1 MKEDRQ
7 EENARKM
14 FLAIACL
21 ALGFSVGGL
30 LGTCAG
36 YRTAETRTADAQ
48 THEAVPGR
56 GLGRETDNAP
66 ENRFKIDDSDNI
78 TRVDIGRVTVSG
90 FCPCAI
96 CTEKEKTYACIE
108 YPEAGRTIAA
118 DPSRFAMGTV
128 IEIDG
133 TPYVMECMLDGFGDE
148 FAVYFDTHE
157 DVEAYGKRIYRNA
170 YELIEVGGTD

>member
-1 MKEDRQ
+1 MKR
-7 EENARKM
+7 RKHNIESVL
-14 FLAIACL
+14 LAVAYV
-21 ALGFSVGGL
+21 AFGFGSGTL
-30 LGTCAG
+30 LGIGIGITHAANNAE
-36 YRTAETRTADAQ
+36 RTQ
-48 THEAVPGR
+48 THEATPGK
-56 GLGRETDNAP
+56 GLGRETNNAP

-90 FCPCAI
+90 FCPCQF

-133 TPYVMECMLDGFGDE
+133 TPYVVECMLDGFGDE
-148 FAVYFDTHE
+148 FAIYFDTHE
-157 DVEAYGKRIYRNA
+157 DVQAYGIRYYRNA

>member
-1 MKEDRQ
+1 M
-7 EENARKM
+7 A
-14 FLAIACL
+14 FG
-21 ALGFSVGGL
+21 LGSGTL
-30 LGTCAG
+30 LGIGIGIAH
-36 YRTAETRTADAQ
+36 AENNADGAR
-48 THEAVPGR
+48 THETAPGR

-78 TRVDIGRVTVSG
+78 TRVDIGRVTVTG

-108 YPEAGRTIAA
+108 EPEAGRTIAA

-133 TPYVMECMLDGFGDE
+133 VPYVMECMWNGFGDE
-148 FAVYFDTHE
+148 FAIYFDTHE
-157 DVEAYGKRIYRNA
+157 EVEAYGKRIYRNA
-170 YELIEVGGTD
+170 YELIETGEAD

>member
-1 MKEDRQ
+1 MKHKKNNMDF
-7 EENARKM
+7 AVWAAG
-14 FLAIACL
+14 LAFAFGIGA
-21 ALGFSVGGL
+21 L
-30 LGTCAG
+30 LGNCYGSTH
-36 YRTAETRTADAQ
+36 AENSADGAQ

-78 TRVDIGRVTVSG
+78 TRVDIGRVTVTG

-133 TPYVMECMLDGFGDE
+133 TPYMMECMLDGFGDE
-148 FAVYFDTHE
+148 FAIYFDTHE
-157 DVEAYGKRIYRNA
+157 EVEAYGKRIYRHA
-170 YELIEVGGTD
+170 YELIETREAD